1 MSLARSVML
10 SLASKARQ
18 YNREAVRLSKQG
30 KNNWQVC
37 CLRDQRDRYMFKARE
52 CQKLIIR

>member
-37 CLRDQRDRYMFKARE
+37 CLRDQRDRYLFKARE
-52 CQKLIIR
+52 CHKLIIR